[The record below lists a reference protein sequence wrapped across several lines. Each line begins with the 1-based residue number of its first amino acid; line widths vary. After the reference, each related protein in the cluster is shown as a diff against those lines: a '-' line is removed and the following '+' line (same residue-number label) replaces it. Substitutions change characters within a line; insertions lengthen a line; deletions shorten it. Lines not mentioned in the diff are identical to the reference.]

1 MNPAALEIYSF
12 LMAQNLEF
20 SRICHPAY
28 HTRAQWKQALKK
40 SRTQAVCPVSVVCQ
54 EKESSKTVLFLAA
67 ESLEAQVC
75 SPPTGL
81 LPAGAAETAALCQ
94 RLRCL
99 PHTLSPLALLFDA
112 PPYCGILVQP
122 ELYREKLWCLSPCS
136 EESSVLIPPET
147 LLRQFLPA
155 AKQK

>member
-54 EKESSKTVLFLAA
+54 EKESGKTVLFLAA
-67 ESLEAQVC
+67 ESYSQSCTGKSCGVY
-75 SPPTGL
+75 PPAL
-81 LPAGAAETAALCQ
+81 KNPA
-94 RLRCL
+94 
-99 PHTLSPLALLFDA
+99 F
-112 PPYCGILVQP
+112 
-122 ELYREKLWCLSPCS
+122 
-136 EESSVLIPPET
+136 
-147 LLRQFLPA
+147 
-155 AKQK
+155 